1 MTMTESPDELFSQI
15 WHIHTQTGHLSERYH
30 LLDQL
35 IVRTVKNHTAGF
47 SADFPNFSSRLHT
60 LCLPTGCPSRPLEIF
75 RAHVHRIETKQYDAN
90 EKDYLYDL
98 KAVCDS
104 IARFCQAQ
112 IPANLQTILPTHWRS
127 PAKSDRAS
135 SIIKRLRLTVYEWDS
150 SFIYGQSPEQPEL
163 QDLKVCYASQEDAPF
178 ANLKTQLYKGAQV
191 NLLNVKT
198 KEKNNELI
206 LNP

>member
-47 SADFPNFSSRLHT
+47 SADFTNFSSRLHT
-60 LCLPTGCPSRPLEIF
+60 LCRTTGCPSRPLEIF

-127 PAKSDRAS
+127 LAKSDRAS
-135 SIIKRLRLTVYEWDS
+135 KYHQKTPSYSLRMGFLIYLRTITRTARATRLKGLLRFTRRCTVRQSENTTLQRCTSQSSKR
-150 SFIYGQSPEQPEL
+150 
-163 QDLKVCYASQEDAPF
+163 QDQRKKQ
-178 ANLKTQLYKGAQV
+178 
-191 NLLNVKT
+191 
-198 KEKNNELI
+198 
-206 LNP
+206 